1 MLDDS
6 QMAALRNLG
15 ITLIPSVLFLYRE
28 AFDIKA
34 ISRLG
39 ALFPN
44 MVDDPA
50 EEPEA
55 QQLQRCSAIDQSPG
69 CSLDGHT
76 RLRSRIK
83 YDHLII
89 KIKTMK
95 N

>member
-15 ITLIPSVLFLYRE
+15 IILMLFLYRE

-55 QQLQRCSAIDQSPG
+55 RQLQRCSATDQSPG
-69 CSLDGHT
+69 CSLDGHM